1 MREKEI
7 KYSMVEK
14 YVFHGIRYPTGEAC
28 MTNKRE
34 NVLVADKI
42 IEINLD
48 TGMSETQRNE
58 NEKYRIPE
66 ISNVTKQVVL
76 QILRDS
82 IHPEDGNRYIAF
94 WNESDMVERILQS
107 PNKVVSEEFRQKKMD
122 GSWGWVRQNLRL
134 KDTRQHSIVI
144 CSITD
149 IDEEKKMDEMI
160 LQEVEKT
167 RRIDRL
173 TGLLRAKV
181 FYHEVD
187 TFVKENS
194 TENWAMIAVD
204 LEHFKLF
211 NDWYGWESGDKYLMD
226 VATRLN
232 GVTTVLKGYAGY
244 MGGDNFA
251 IFIKHKPEFIDH
263 MIKEID
269 DFIGADSRR
278 NGFLPNLG
286 FYFLEAEEQAS
297 ASKMYDR
304 AVMAMNTVK
313 GNYSKRYGIYDNS
326 MIQEIGREMSILTD
340 VQKGIEEK
348 EFVLYMQPQ
357 IHVPTGKITGAET
370 LVRWKSKEK
379 GMVSPGVFIPVL
391 EKNGF
396 ITNLDKYIWEEVCV
410 WQRSRLDR
418 GLPLLSVSVNV
429 SRVDAYAIDL
439 VKCFSD
445 LTEKYNIPRSCIK
458 IEITESTYAEDN
470 TKIGKIAE
478 NLRAAGFA
486 IYLDD
491 FGSGF
496 SSLNMLKNV
505 YVDALK
511 IDMQFLDMNET
522 NARKGESIMESVINM
537 ARILRIPIIVEGAE
551 TEKQINSLMSM
562 GCRYVQGFYYYK
574 PMPLEEFE
582 ELLENKEVDYGDLQ
596 MKKVEQ
602 VHVRELMDDTL
613 YSDTMINNI
622 LGAVAFVDYHDGIVD
637 VTSVNEHFYK
647 VLKLEAEEFEHF
659 NAHINEYEEHQNLFK
674 ELFRQ
679 AYENPVA
686 GTQCNYIGQ
695 RPTGEMVCLH
705 IRAFFLRESE
715 GHQIFYVGFTDTA
728 ANQIDVR
735 KR

>member
-1 MREKEI
+1 MKNKGEKE
-7 KYSMVEK
+7 
-14 YVFHGIRYPTGEAC
+14 
-28 MTNKRE
+28 
-34 NVLVADKI
+34 LVADKI

-48 TGMSETQRNE
+48 SGTSTIQKNKK
-58 NEKYRIPE
+58 EKYSIPE

-82 IHPEDGNRYIAF
+82 IHPEDGQRYIEF
-94 WNESDMVERILQS
+94 WNESDMIERILQS
-107 PNKVVSEEFRQKKMD
+107 PNKVISEEFRQKKLD
-122 GSWGWVRQNLRL
+122 GAWGWVRQDLRL
-134 KDTRQHSIVI
+134 KDAKEHAIVL
-144 CSITD
+144 CYITD

-181 FYHEVD
+181 FFNEVD

-194 TENWAMIAVD
+194 TDNWAMIAVD
-204 LEHFKLF
+204 LEHFKLY

-232 GVTTVLKGYAGY
+232 GVTTILKGFSGY

-251 IFIKHKPEFIDH
+251 IFIKHSPEFIDH

-269 DFIGADSRR
+269 DFIGTDPRR

-286 FYFLEAEEQAS
+286 FYFLEEGEQAS
-297 ASKMYDR
+297 ASTMYDR
-304 AVMAMNTVK
+304 AVMALNTIK
-313 GNYSKRYGIYDNS
+313 GNYSKRYGIYDKS
-326 MIQEIGREMSILTD
+326 MMQEIGREMSILTE
-340 VQKGIEEK
+340 VQKGIEER

-357 IHVPTGKITGAET
+357 VHVSTGKITGAET

-379 GMVSPGVFIPVL
+379 GMISPGVFIPVL

-396 ITNLDKYIWEEVCV
+396 ITNLDIYIWEEVCA

-418 GLPLLSVSVNV
+418 NLPLLPVSVNV

-439 VKCFSD
+439 VKCFKD

-478 NLRAAGFA
+478 DLRSNGFA

-491 FGSGF
+491 FGSGY

-537 ARILRIPIIVEGAE
+537 TRILRIPIIVEGAE
-551 TEKQINSLMSM
+551 TERQINSLTSM

-582 ELLENKEVDYGDLQ
+582 ELLENNEVDYGDLQ

-602 VHVRELMDDTL
+602 VHVRELMDDSL

-637 VTSVNEHFYK
+637 VTSVNEMFYK
-647 VLKLEAEEFEHF
+647 VLQLESEEFDNF
-659 NAHINEYEEHQNLFK
+659 KTHINETDEHRSLFK
-674 ELFRQ
+674 EMFRL

-695 RPTGEMVCLH
+695 RPTGEMVYLH

-715 GHQIFYVGFTDTA
+715 GHQIFYVGFTDTGV
-728 ANQIDVR
+728 NQIDVT

>member
-1 MREKEI
+1 MKN
-7 KYSMVEK
+7 K
-14 YVFHGIRYPTGEAC
+14 GE
-28 MTNKRE
+28 NL
-34 NVLVADKI
+34 LVADKI

-48 TGMSETQRNE
+48 SGTSTTQRNE
-58 NEKYRIPE
+58 EEKYSIPE

-94 WNESDMVERILQS
+94 WNESDMIERILKS
-107 PNKVVSEEFRQKKMD
+107 PNKVVSEEFRQKKLD
-122 GSWGWVRQNLRL
+122 GTWGWVRQDLRL
-134 KDTRQHSIVI
+134 KDTKEHEVVL
-144 CSITD
+144 CYITD
-149 IDEEKKMDEMI
+149 IDEEKKMDDI
-160 LQEVEKT
+160 LLQEIEKT

-181 FYHEVD
+181 FYHEID
-187 TFVKENS
+187 AFIKENS
-194 TENWAMIAVD
+194 SENWAMIAVD
-204 LEHFKLF
+204 LEHFKLY
-211 NDWYGWESGDKYLMD
+211 NDWYGWDNGDKYLMD

-232 GVTTVLKGYAGY
+232 GVVTVLKGFAGY

-251 IFIKHKPEFIDH
+251 IFIKHRPEFIDH

-269 DFIGADSRR
+269 DFIGTDPRR

-286 FYFLEAEEQAS
+286 FYFLEEGEQAT
-297 ASKMYDR
+297 ASTMYDR

-313 GNYSKRYGIYDNS
+313 GNYSKRYGIYDKS
-326 MIQEIGREMSILTD
+326 MMQEIGREMSILTD
-340 VQKGIEEK
+340 VQKGIEER

-357 IHVPTGKITGAET
+357 VHVPTGKITGAET

-379 GMVSPGVFIPVL
+379 GMISPGVFIPVL

-396 ITNLDKYIWEEVCV
+396 ITNLDKYIWEEVCA

-418 GLPLLSVSVNV
+418 GLPLLPVSVNV
-429 SRVDAYAIDL
+429 SRVDAYSIDL
-439 VKCFSD
+439 VKCFTD
-445 LTEKYNIPRSCIK
+445 LAEKYNIPHSCIK

-478 NLRAAGFA
+478 DLRSNGFA

-491 FGSGF
+491 FGSGY

-537 ARILRIPIIVEGAE
+537 TRILRIPIIVEGAE
-551 TEKQINSLMSM
+551 TERQINSLTSM

-582 ELLENKEVDYGDLQ
+582 ELLENNEVDYGDLQ

-602 VHVRELMDDTL
+602 VHVRELMDDSL

-622 LGAVAFVDYHDGIVD
+622 LGAVAFVDYHDGILD
-637 VTSVNEHFYK
+637 ITSVNEMFYK
-647 VLKLEAEEFEHF
+647 VLQLESEEFDNF
-659 NAHINEYEEHQNLFK
+659 KTHINETDEHRSLFK
-674 ELFRQ
+674 EMFRL

-695 RPTGEMVCLH
+695 RPTGEMVYLH

-715 GHQIFYVGFTDTA
+715 GHQIFYVGFTDTGV
-728 ANQIDVR
+728 NQIDVT

>member
-1 MREKEI
+1 MKNKGEKE
-7 KYSMVEK
+7 
-14 YVFHGIRYPTGEAC
+14 
-28 MTNKRE
+28 
-34 NVLVADKI
+34 LVADKI

-48 TGMSETQRNE
+48 SGTSTTERNE
-58 NEKYRIPE
+58 KEKYSIPE

-94 WNESDMVERILQS
+94 WNESDMIERILKS
-107 PNKVVSEEFRQKKMD
+107 PNKVVSEEFRQKKLD
-122 GSWGWVRQNLRL
+122 GTWGWVRQDLRL
-134 KDTRQHSIVI
+134 KDTKEHEVVL
-144 CSITD
+144 CYITD
-149 IDEEKKMDEMI
+149 IDEEKKMDDI
-160 LQEVEKT
+160 LLQEIEKT

-173 TGLLRAKV
+173 TGLLRAKF
-181 FYHEVD
+181 FYHEID
-187 TFVKENS
+187 AFIKENS
-194 TENWAMIAVD
+194 SENWAMIAVD
-204 LEHFKLF
+204 LEHFKLY

-232 GVTTVLKGYAGY
+232 GVVTVLKGFAGY

-251 IFIKHKPEFIDH
+251 VFIKHKPEFIHD
-263 MIKEID
+263 MIQEID
-269 DFIGADSRR
+269 DFIGADPRR

-286 FYFLEAEEQAS
+286 FYFLEEGEQAT
-297 ASKMYDR
+297 ASTMYDR

-313 GNYSKRYGIYDNS
+313 GNYSKRYGIYDKS
-326 MIQEIGREMSILTD
+326 MMQEIGREMSILTD
-340 VQKGIEEK
+340 VQKGIEER

-379 GMVSPGVFIPVL
+379 GIISPGIFIPIL

-396 ITNLDKYIWEEVCV
+396 ITNLDKYIWEEVCA

-418 GLPLLSVSVNV
+418 GLPLLPVSVNV
-429 SRVDAYAIDL
+429 SRVDAYSIDL
-439 VKCFSD
+439 VKCFTD
-445 LTEKYNIPRSCIK
+445 LTEKYSIPHSCIK

-470 TKIGKIAE
+470 AKIGKIAE
-478 NLRAAGFA
+478 DLRSNGFA
-486 IYLDD
+486 VYLDD
-491 FGSGF
+491 FGSGY

-551 TEKQINSLMSM
+551 TERQINSLTSM

-574 PMPLEEFE
+574 PMSMEEFE
-582 ELLENKEVDYGDLQ
+582 TLLKTKEVDYGDLQ

-602 VHVRELMDDTL
+602 VHVREIMDDNL

-622 LGAVAFVDYHDGIVD
+622 LGAVAFVDYHDGIVE
-637 VTSVNEHFYK
+637 VTSVNEMFYK
-647 VLKLEAEEFEHF
+647 VLHLDSEEFDNF
-659 NAHINEYEEHQNLFK
+659 NIHINKTDEHKRLFEEM
-674 ELFRQ
+674 FRL

-686 GTQCNYIGQ
+686 GMQCNYIGQ
-695 RPTGEMVCLH
+695 RPTGEMVYLH

-735 KR
+735 K